1 MKQAIFLSSAA
12 AAITATAIF
21 LFRHGR
27 KKHPPIMTFRDLYE
41 DNAVDNGIYDWE

>member
-12 AAITATAIF
+12 ALATAAIF
-21 LFRHGR
+21 LFQHGR

-41 DNAVDNGIYDWE
+41 DNAVENGIFD